1 MTTLIKFRLVPY
13 PDDHDY
19 DFLTIVIVI
28 LGRVGVF
35 TRGRSG
41 ADRFHACTVACL
53 CNLGLKRTHP
63 LIALMM
69 ILLYGHDGVV
79 AQSIVNLSLTTYFAL
94 GKSSSP
100 SHWHLLQS

>member
-19 DFLTIVIVI
+19 DVLTIVIII

-41 ADRFHACTVACL
+41 ADRFHTHTVACL
-53 CNLGLKRTHP
+53 RNLVFKKRYP
-63 LIALMM
+63 MRALM
-69 ILLYGHDGVV
+69 IKF
-79 AQSIVNLSLTTYFAL
+79 I
-94 GKSSSP
+94 
-100 SHWHLLQS
+100 

>member
-41 ADRFHACTVACL
+41 ADRFHAHTVTSL
-53 CNLGLKRTHP
+53 RNLGVNRTHP
-63 LIALMM
+63 LIALM
-69 ILLYGHDGVV
+69 IKL
-79 AQSIVNLSLTTYFAL
+79 I
-94 GKSSSP
+94 
-100 SHWHLLQS
+100 